1 MKVFSLILFLITF
14 SLSAQNSA
22 HTCEILSKINTLLQK
37 EHIQPKPI
45 DDSLSVYIFD
55 SFIDELDPARSIFLK
70 SEYNLLSQKY
80 RLNIDDKIK
89 SQDCSFLTEITTVYR
104 NGLLRNK
111 SIIEKI
117 GQGTIDYQRKDTI
130 RFYKKAF
137 PVYLLDNEV
146 EKVWT
151 KKIQYE
157 ILDDITEMSQNLDS
171 LKTNF
176 VALEIKSKNDIIQN
190 ELCRITAL
198 LNSQTSFE
206 ESLYNHFCS
215 YFDPHTT
222 YFSNDTKSSFVSSM
236 SKEHLSMG
244 INLSMNE
251 KNEIIIDEI
260 DPNGPAFQTGKIK
273 KGDQI
278 ISISNQKETLLVSCA
293 SIESIANMIQ
303 SDTNKHIV
311 LTLKRNSGKNFDV
324 TIEKQVITDEENT
337 VFSFV
342 VKKSEKIGYLKIPS
356 FYADLEDNNIKG
368 CADDVAKEL
377 IKLEKDNIKGLVID
391 LMDNGGGSM
400 EEAVKLASMFIDS
413 GAFSII
419 LDKDNNRTIIEDPYN
434 GMLYKGPIVVLI
446 NSNSASASEFFA
458 SIMQDYNRAL
468 LIGSRTLGKA
478 TMQTILPLEDNDEQ
492 NFVKVTIN
500 KFYRISGKSHQG
512 TGVVPNVKLPE
523 IYEDIYPKE
532 NDFTTAFTNDSIN
545 IRLKFRPYLK
555 NSQIQTLTE
564 NSKKRVSNDAYFTGI
579 NEINGK
585 IDSLLNKTKRAIP
598 MTIEAVFEEQ
608 KIKNDLWEEISSFD
622 KKDLNL
628 NVDNSTVNKFLLALY
643 PADRVMNQLQ
653 IDALK
658 TNHYL
663 NEATT
668 IIQEFNA
675 FR

>member
-157 ILDDITEMSQNLDS
+157 ILDDITEISQNLDS
-171 LKTNF
+171 LKSNF

-478 TMQTILPLEDNDEQ
+478 TMQTILPLEDNDDQ

-532 NDFTTAFTNDSIN
+532 NDFTTAFANDSIN

-643 PADRVMNQLQ
+643 PADRLMNQLQ

-675 FR
+675 FK

>member
-22 HTCEILSKINTLLQK
+22 HTCEILSKINILLQK

-117 GQGTIDYQRKDTI
+117 GKGTIDYQRKDTI

-157 ILDDITEMSQNLDS
+157 ILDDITEISQNLDS
-171 LKTNF
+171 LKSNF
-176 VALEIKSKNDIIQN
+176 VALEVKSKNDIIQN

-303 SDTNKHIV
+303 SDTNKNIV

-419 LDKDNNRTIIEDPYN
+419 LDKDNSRTIIEDPYD

-458 SIMQDYNRAL
+458 SILQDYNRAL

-478 TMQTILPLEDNDEQ
+478 TMQTILPLEDNDDQ

-500 KFYRISGKSHQG
+500 KFYRISGRSHQG

-532 NDFTTAFTNDSIN
+532 NDFTTAFANDSIN

-579 NEINGK
+579 NEINSK

-643 PADRVMNQLQ
+643 PADRLMNQLQ

>member
-157 ILDDITEMSQNLDS
+157 ILDDITEISQNLDS

-458 SIMQDYNRAL
+458 SILQDYNRAL

-478 TMQTILPLEDNDEQ
+478 TMQTILPLEDNDDQ

-532 NDFTTAFTNDSIN
+532 NDFTTAFANDSIN

-643 PADRVMNQLQ
+643 PADRLMNQLQ

-675 FR
+675 FK

>member
-22 HTCEILSKINTLLQK
+22 HTCEILSKINILLQK

-117 GQGTIDYQRKDTI
+117 GKGTIDYQRKDTI

-157 ILDDITEMSQNLDS
+157 ILDDITEISQNLDS
-171 LKTNF
+171 LKSNF

-303 SDTNKHIV
+303 SDTNKNIV

-419 LDKDNNRTIIEDPYN
+419 LDKDNSRTIIEDPYD

-458 SIMQDYNRAL
+458 SILQDYNRAL

-478 TMQTILPLEDNDEQ
+478 TMQTILPLEDNDDQ

-500 KFYRISGKSHQG
+500 KFYRISGRSHQG

-532 NDFTTAFTNDSIN
+532 NDFTTAFANDSIN

-579 NEINGK
+579 NEINSK

-643 PADRVMNQLQ
+643 PADRLMNQLQ

>member
-70 SEYNLLSQKY
+70 SEYNILSQKY

-89 SQDCSFLTEITTVYR
+89 SQDCSFLTEITAVYR

-303 SDTNKHIV
+303 SDTNKNIV

-324 TIEKQVITDEENT
+324 TIEKQVIEDEENT
-337 VFSFV
+337 VFSFI

-356 FYADLEDNNIKG
+356 FYADLEDNNVKG

-419 LDKDNNRTIIEDPYN
+419 LDKDNNRTIIEDPYE
-434 GMLYKGPIVVLI
+434 GMLYKGPIVILI

-478 TMQTILPLEDNDEQ
+478 TMQTILPLEDNDDQ

-500 KFYRISGKSHQG
+500 KFYRITGKSHQG

-523 IYEDIYPKE
+523 IYENIYPKE
-532 NDFTTAFTNDSIN
+532 NDFPTAFANDSIN

-555 NSQIQTLTE
+555 SSIIQTLTE
-564 NSKKRVSNDAYFTGI
+564 NSKKRVSNDAYFNNVQAI
-579 NEINGK
+579 NSK

-598 MTIEAVFEEQ
+598 MTIDAVFEEQ
-608 KIKNDLWEEISSFD
+608 KVKNDLWEEISSFD
-622 KKDLNL
+622 EKKLNL

-643 PADRVMNQLQ
+643 PTDRVMNQLQ

-658 TNHYL
+658 ANHYL

-675 FR
+675 FK